1 MWPGGQG
8 WKPGPPYPA
17 TVVWRRGPRRTSH
30 PTSFWS
36 DRSSGRADYFAEA
49 SDDLLGDGAR
59 FACSEDALV
68 EFGGGDDFGGG
79 AGEEAFV
86 AGIDI
91 MAGQIAFGERDA

>member
-1 MWPGGQG
+1 MADNEPGGLLSAG
-8 WKPGPPYPA
+8 LPGFRA
-17 TVVWRRGPRRTSH
+17 FG
-30 PTSFWS
+30 S
-36 DRSSGRADYFAEA
+36 DGSSGRADYFAEA
-49 SDDLLGDGAR
+49 SDDFLGDGAG

-91 MAGQIAFGERDA
+91 MAGQVSFGERDA